1 MKDFIISLL
10 SVIIGTSF
18 LSVAVV
24 NDKFKNNIRV
34 IISLIIA
41 VSTLRGLPG
50 LDFNSVSDMLS
61 LNRNAESVSD
71 SKEASVKD
79 ILNDAIEEN
88 LRQNFGVETV
98 YADIEIILNES
109 YVEVL
114 SLSVEIDTDIKLL
127 NIRNY
132 LKYHLKIPGNI
143 SVTRIKNE
151 GIK

>member
-18 LSVAVV
+18 LSVAIV

-98 YADIEIILNES
+98 YSDIEIILNES

>member
-41 VSTLRGLPG
+41 VSALRGLPG

-109 YVEVL
+109 YVEIL
-114 SLSVEIDTDIKLL
+114 SLSVEVDTDIKLL
-127 NIRNY
+127 SIRDY
-132 LKYHLKIPGNI
+132 LEYHLRIPGNI